1 MSESA
6 TRTMMVPRNKV
17 AGIQVFK
24 QPTSSNKIA
33 LHFVMKTWDHSGL
46 QIINNHIY
54 LIICLILYP
63 LNLVDHVNAMVNI
76 YTYLNKYKASSNLAL

>member
-1 MSESA
+1 
-6 TRTMMVPRNKV
+6 MMVPRNKV

-24 QPTSSNKIA
+24 QPTSSNTF
-33 LHFVMKTWDHSGL
+33 HYVMKTWDHSGL

-76 YTYLNKYKASSNLAL
+76 YTYLNKYMASSNLAL